1 MRVHYDIAAN
11 PIEAFVLMKL
21 KTFKRMKSSKEKIE
35 FKLAKLLVLNLCQVK
50 IYIIVLIVV

>member
-21 KTFKRMKSSKEKIE
+21 KTFKRMKSSKEKNE
-35 FKLAKLLVLNLCQVK
+35 FKLAKASCSQFVSG
-50 IYIIVLIVV
+50 